1 MVVSLQARKKWRKN
15 EQDYK
20 KSNLPIVFDASGID
34 ANKLVVPEASLVC
47 LSFRANSQVSFID
60 SWVLFLNPIKQLLL
74 RFMRKSSDG
83 AKDTLQRHIVYSFG
97 DHYYFRK
104 ELKILNLLTG
114 LRRCFFT
121 CLKFCVRLK
130 LYAYQYPIDI
140 PCGYFW
146 LAWSSLVLVLKPC
159 WLKRMNKFT
168 VLRYLNFVA
177 ENLGVEFFKVGIN
190 GIYLFDIEPVGKA
203 VEGVLAFGG
212 QSN

>member
-1 MVVSLQARKKWRKN
+1 MVVSKGVSYHGFIYSDGR
-15 EQDYK
+15 

-34 ANKLVVPEASLVC
+34 ANKLAVPEASLVC
-47 LSFRANSQVSFID
+47 LSFRANSQ
-60 SWVLFLNPIKQLLL
+60 
-74 RFMRKSSDG
+74 
-83 AKDTLQRHIVYSFG
+83 
-97 DHYYFRK
+97 
-104 ELKILNLLTG
+104 
-114 LRRCFFT
+114 
-121 CLKFCVRLK
+121 FCVRIK

-190 GIYLFDIEPVGKA
+190 CIYLFDIEPVGKA
-203 VEGVLAFGG
+203 VGGVLAFGG